1 VADLAAVH
9 PEIEGLLHEVAAD
22 PHSCLLRLPTD
33 GLRRSVRRAALPD
46 TAATTGL
53 RPAER
58 ELLRTWRHE
67 TAYLLLLACYRQQIT
82 APENKHIV
90 YAVSGAGE
98 VVDSLDTHWTRLARE
113 YVGLPNDAALFR
125 ALTLLGRCT
134 SHDGRSWPSVYQL
147 AAASARLAPGP
158 QARNYAALDLI
169 LNGNEGSG
177 VRMLHGVENPNSKL
191 QVMAASNLVYGH
203 ERLGHLEQAYTSLLE
218 IKWSDL
224 GLGLRCF
231 FGLCLAAQLGR
242 KRDALMWSE
251 VMEEMSF
258 EGSSFGT
265 LLEGLHKRR
274 TMKRWAPTPGSFEIL
289 CQLARTRGE
298 RIGAI
303 KNAFA

>member
-1 VADLAAVH
+1 MADLAAVH

-22 PHSCLLRLPTD
+22 PDSCLLRLPTD

-46 TAATTGL
+46 AAATTGL

-177 VRMLHGVENPNSKL
+177 VRMLHGVENARPQL
-191 QVMAASNLVYGH
+191 QSMTAANRVFGY
-203 ERLGHLEQAYTSLLE
+203 ERLGRLDLAYEALVAAH
-218 IKWSDL
+218 WSEVGQL
-224 GLGLRCF
+224 AQQF
-231 FGLCLAAQLGR
+231 FGLCLSAQLGR
-242 KRDALMWSE
+242 SRDALYWAQGLVEQNDNATSIRNMI
-251 VMEEMSF
+251 
-258 EGSSFGT
+258 T
-265 LLEGLHKRR
+265 GLHARR
-274 TMKRWAPTPGSFEIL
+274 RMNLWQPSAESQTTLKMT
-289 CQLARTRGE
+289 ARKLGGMIEDIHR
-298 RIGAI
+298 AY
-303 KNAFA
+303 A